1 MVHLFSFPTRIV
13 FGNGAHEFVIKEA
26 PAGARKALLV
36 TDPGMVHLD
45 VFNLL
50 KARLEAAGLAYAVFS
65 GISPNPTAADVAAGA
80 AAYRSA
86 GCDWIVAMGG
96 GSAIDGAK
104 GIRLMVT
111 HPGDILEYDDGKAGS
126 DRISADMPVMV
137 AIPTTAGTGSE
148 VGRSTV
154 VTDPAT
160 NRKVVVFS
168 PFLMPTAAIVDPDL
182 MVGLPG
188 KLTAATGMDALAHC
202 VEAYCATGFH
212 PICDAIAL
220 GGARLVLGAL
230 ERAVWAGQD
239 LEARTD
245 MAMAATMGA
254 IAFQK
259 GLGLCHSLAHP
270 LSTVAGVHHGLAN
283 GIMLWRVMEFNREA
297 LGERMTDLA
306 RAMDVPDG
314 PNAVRVLA
322 SQIGIPEALSEV
334 GVTGDMLP
342 ELIAQAWDDA
352 CHRSNPR
359 RVWKPDEKL
368 SAPNAPP
375 IEAPV
380 RCKSIAATRM
390 AERPICM

>member
-1 MVHLFSFPTRIV
+1 VISLFSFPTRIV
-13 FGNGAHEFVIKEA
+13 FGTGAHEYVVKEA

-36 TDPGMVHLD
+36 TDPGLVHLD

-50 KARLEAAGLAYAVFS
+50 KARLDAAGLAYEVYS
-65 GISPNPTAADVAAGA
+65 GISPNPLADDVARGVE
-80 AAYRSA
+80 AYRKA

-111 HPGDILEYDDGKAGS
+111 HPGHILDYDDARNGA
-126 DRISADMPVMV
+126 DRIKADMPVMV

-160 NRKVVVFS
+160 HRKVVVFS
-168 PFLMPTAAIVDPDL
+168 PFLIPTAAIVDPDL

-202 VEAYCATGFH
+202 IEAFCAAGYH

-220 GGARLVLGAL
+220 AGVRLAMGSL
-230 ERAVWAGQD
+230 ERAVRNPQD

-245 MAMAATMGA
+245 MAMAAMMGA

-283 GIMLWRVMEFNREA
+283 GIMLWRVLDFNRPA
-297 LGERMTDLA
+297 LGDRLGELA
-306 RAMDVPDG
+306 RAMGADDAVT
-314 PNAVRVLA
+314 AVRRLA
-322 SQIGIPEALSEV
+322 AAIGIPEELSAT
-334 GVTGDMLP
+334 GVTAQMLP
-342 ELIAQAWDDA
+342 ELCAQAFDDA
-352 CHRSNPR
+352 CHKSNPR
-359 RVWKPDEKL
+359 PVTPDDIRDLYEQALK
-368 SAPNAPP
+368 
-375 IEAPV
+375 
-380 RCKSIAATRM
+380 
-390 AERPICM
+390 RPALT

>member
-13 FGNGAHEFVIKEA
+13 FGNGAHEFLVKEA

-45 VFNLL
+45 VFNLIR
-50 KARLEAAGLAYAVFS
+50 ARMHAAGLAYEVFS
-65 GISPNPTAADVAAGA
+65 GISPNPTVEDVTKGVQ
-80 AAYRSA
+80 AYRDA
-86 GCDWIVAMGG
+86 GCDWIVSMGG

-111 HPGDILEYDDGKAGS
+111 HGGDILDYDDARNGA
-126 DRISADMPVMV
+126 DRIRADMPAMV

-168 PFLMPTAAIVDPDL
+168 PYLMPTAAIVDPDL

-202 VEAYCATGFH
+202 VEAYCASGYH
-212 PICDAIAL
+212 PICDSIAL
-220 GGARLVLGAL
+220 GGAMLVMGAL
-230 ERAVWAGQD
+230 ERAVWNGQD

-283 GIMLWRVMEFNREA
+283 GIMLWRVMEYNREA
-297 LGERMTDLA
+297 LGERLDDLA
-306 RAMDVPDG
+306 RAMGVPDAVA
-314 PNAVRVLA
+314 AVRQLA
-322 SQIGIPEALSEV
+322 RSTGIPEALSEV
-334 GVTGDMLP
+334 GVTEAMLP
-342 ELIAQAWDDA
+342 ELVAQAWDDA
-352 CHRSNPR
+352 CHKSNPR
-359 RVWKPDEKL
+359 RVTQEDIRDLYEQALL
-368 SAPNAPP
+368 SPAL
-375 IEAPV
+375 
-380 RCKSIAATRM
+380 T
-390 AERPICM
+390 

>member
-13 FGNGAHEFVIKEA
+13 FGNGAHEFLIKEA

-45 VFNLL
+45 VFNLI
-50 KARLEAAGLAYAVFS
+50 KARLDAAGLAYEVFC
-65 GISPNPTAADVAAGA
+65 GISPNPTAHDVAAGV
-80 AAYRSA
+80 AAYRAA
-86 GCDWIVAMGG
+86 GCDWIVAIGG

-111 HPGDILEYDDGKAGS
+111 HSGHILEYDDARNGS
-126 DRISADMPVMV
+126 DRIRNDMPAMI
-137 AIPTTAGTGSE
+137 AIPTTAGTGTE

-154 VTDPAT
+154 VTDPVT

-168 PFLMPTAAIVDPDL
+168 PYLMPTAAIVDPDL

-188 KLTAATGMDALAHC
+188 RLTASTGMDALAHC
-202 VEAYCATGFH
+202 IEAYCAKGYH

-220 GGARLVLGAL
+220 GGAKLVMGSL
-230 ERAVWAGQD
+230 ERAVWNGQD

-245 MAMAATMGA
+245 MAMAASMGA

-283 GIMLWRVMEFNREA
+283 GIMLWRVMEFNQEA
-297 LGERMTDLA
+297 LGDRMADLA
-306 RAMDVPDG
+306 RAMGVEDAPA
-314 PNAVRVLA
+314 AVRQLA
-322 SQIGIPEALSEV
+322 RSVSIPEALSEV
-334 GVTGDMLP
+334 GVTEAMLP
-342 ELIAQAWDDA
+342 ELVAQAWDDA
-352 CHRSNPR
+352 CHKSNPR
-359 RVWKPDEKL
+359 RVTPEDIRDLYEQALL
-368 SAPNAPP
+368 SRAL
-375 IEAPV
+375 
-380 RCKSIAATRM
+380 T
-390 AERPICM
+390 

>member
-1 MVHLFSFPTRIV
+1 MVHLFSFPTRIL
-13 FGNGAHEFVIKEA
+13 FGNGAHEFLAKEA
-26 PAGARKALLV
+26 PKGARKALLV
-36 TDPGMVHLD
+36 TDPGLVHLD
-45 VFNLL
+45 VFNLV
-50 KARLEAAGLAYAVFS
+50 KARMDAAGLAYQVFS
-65 GISPNPTAADVAAGA
+65 GISPNPTTDDVAKGV
-80 AAYRSA
+80 AAYRDA

-111 HPGDILEYDDGKAGS
+111 HGGHILDYDDAKDGA
-126 DRISADMPVMV
+126 DRIRNDMPPMV

-154 VTDPAT
+154 VTDPAS

-168 PFLMPTAAIVDPDL
+168 PYLMPTVALVDPDL
-182 MVGLPG
+182 MVGLPAR
-188 KLTAATGMDALAHC
+188 LTAATGMDALAHC
-202 VEAYCATGFH
+202 VEAYSATGYH

-220 GGARLVLGAL
+220 GGVRLVMGAL
-230 ERAVWAGQD
+230 ERAVWNGQD

-297 LGERMTDLA
+297 LGDRLGELSRAMGVPDAVAAVRQLA
-306 RAMDVPDG
+306 RE
-314 PNAVRVLA
+314 
-322 SQIGIPEALSEV
+322 IGIPEALSEV
-334 GVTGDMLP
+334 GVTEAMLP
-342 ELIAQAWDDA
+342 ELAAQAWDDA

-359 RVWKPDEKL
+359 RVTPEDIRDLYEQAML
-368 SAPNAPP
+368 
-375 IEAPV
+375 
-380 RCKSIAATRM
+380 
-390 AERPICM
+390 RPALT

>member
-1 MVHLFSFPTRIV
+1 MVHLFSFPTRIL
-13 FGNGAHEFVIKEA
+13 FGNGAHEFLAKEA
-26 PAGARKALLV
+26 PKGARKALLV
-36 TDPGMVHLD
+36 TDPGLVHLD
-45 VFNLL
+45 VFNLV
-50 KARLEAAGLAYAVFS
+50 KARMDAAGLAYQVFS
-65 GISPNPTAADVAAGA
+65 GISPNPTTDDVAKGV
-80 AAYRSA
+80 AAYRDA

-111 HPGDILEYDDGKAGS
+111 HGGHILDYDDAKDGA
-126 DRISADMPVMV
+126 DRIRNDMPPMV

-154 VTDPAT
+154 VTDPGT

-168 PFLMPTAAIVDPDL
+168 PYLMPTVAIVDPDL
-182 MVGLPG
+182 MVGLPAR
-188 KLTAATGMDALAHC
+188 LTAATGMDALAHC
-202 VEAYCATGFH
+202 VEAYSATGYH

-220 GGARLVLGAL
+220 GGVRLVMGAL
-230 ERAVWAGQD
+230 ERAVWNGQD

-297 LGERMTDLA
+297 LGDRLGELSGAMGVPDAVAAVRQLA
-306 RAMDVPDG
+306 RE
-314 PNAVRVLA
+314 
-322 SQIGIPEALSEV
+322 IGIPEALAEV
-334 GVTGDMLP
+334 GVTEAMLP
-342 ELIAQAWDDA
+342 ELVAQAWDDA
-352 CHRSNPR
+352 CHKSNPR
-359 RVWKPDEKL
+359 RVTPKDIRDLYEQAML
-368 SAPNAPP
+368 
-375 IEAPV
+375 
-380 RCKSIAATRM
+380 
-390 AERPICM
+390 RPALT